1 MLTDKLEPLPH
12 FNMTEYI
19 RVPILKRGDEYIV
32 YLANS
37 YRKIYTLLTLPLYIS
52 SKITI
57 ANFLTYT
64 NLPSNNSLDRTSLF
78 MCPTDG
84 GDKDTCWKASEN
96 WYIVIIH
103 MKDFIDLQ
111 GQRVDSRKKNKNK
124 SKKDIR

>member
-1 MLTDKLEPLPH
+1 MLTDNLEPLPH

-19 RVPILKRGDEYIV
+19 RVPVFKRRDEYIV

-37 YRKIYTLLTLPLYIS
+37 YRRIYTLLTLPLYIS

-57 ANFLTYT
+57 ANCLTST
-64 NLPSNNSLDRTSLF
+64 SLPSNNSLDRTSLF

-84 GDKDTCWKASEN
+84 GDKDTCWKASDD

-103 MKDFIDLQ
+103 RNDFEDLYLQ
-111 GQRVDSRKKNKNK
+111 GEKIDTRKE
-124 SKKDIR
+124 SKD

>member
-57 ANFLTYT
+57 ANCLTST
-64 NLPSNNSLDRTSLF
+64 SLPSNDSLDRTSLF

-84 GDKDTCWKASEN
+84 GDKDTCWKASEK

>member
-57 ANFLTYT
+57 ANCLTST

>member
-1 MLTDKLEPLPH
+1 MWIDKLEPLPH

-19 RVPILKRGDEYIV
+19 RVPVFKRREEYIV

-37 YRKIYTLLTLPLYIS
+37 YRRIYTLLTLPLYIS

-57 ANFLTYT
+57 ANCLTST
-64 NLPSNNSLDRTSLF
+64 SLPSNNSIDRTSLF

-84 GDKDTCWKASEN
+84 GDKDTCWKASDD

-103 MKDFIDLQ
+103 KKDFEDLYLQ
-111 GQRVDSRKKNKNK
+111 GQRIDSRKE
-124 SKKDIR
+124 SKD